1 MSLIVKVSNIFRI
14 LTRRPILHEEEGF
27 YPWTS
32 EDPVRVR
39 KDGGFGINLDN
50 PKVFS
55 HVIRNFYLMQYVS
68 NDLASRIAN
77 RTTTEKDKQYLAKL
91 HAKIT
96 KEFK

>member
-1 MSLIVKVSNIFRI
+1 MSFIVKVSNIFRI

-50 PKVFS
+50 PRVFN
-55 HVIRNFYLMQYVS
+55 HINRNLHLMQHVN

-77 RTTTEKDKQYLAKL
+77 RTTTEKDRQYLAKL
-91 HAKIT
+91 HAKID
-96 KEFK
+96 KKFK

>member
-14 LTRRPILHEEEGF
+14 LTRRPILHEEKGF

-55 HVIRNFYLMQYVS
+55 HVIRNFYLMQYVN
-68 NDLASRIAN
+68 NDLAARIADH
-77 RTTTEKDKQYLAKL
+77 TTTKEDEQYLAKL
-91 HAKIT
+91 SAKID
-96 KEFK
+96 KKFK

>member
-1 MSLIVKVSNIFRI
+1 MSFIVKVSNIFRI
-14 LTRRPILHEEEGF
+14 LTHRPILHEEEGF

-32 EDPVRVR
+32 EDPVRHR

-50 PKVFS
+50 PRVFNNI
-55 HVIRNFYLMQYVS
+55 IRNLRLMQHVD

-91 HAKIT
+91 HAKII
-96 KEFK
+96 KDFK